1 MNQQRSQVR
10 VAALADSLQA
20 RLTARGVL
28 TRNQAEPCRQ
38 MSAILEFFGVSH
50 GSDHRRRGNRPHA
63 IDCLNLLTQRRIRRN
78 APSIDWYI
86 NAFFHDTNVLRQLDQ
101 NSAEGT
107 SYIDLALGQ
116 RGRCS
121 MFECYRFLRNEYA
134 SLPVP
139 LPWFG

>member
-1 MNQQRSQVR
+1 
-10 VAALADSLQA
+10 
-20 RLTARGVL
+20 
-28 TRNQAEPCRQ
+28 
-38 MSAILEFFGVSH
+38 MSAVLQFLHVSC
-50 GSDHRRRGNRPHA
+50 SRDHRRRGNCFQA
-63 IDCLNLLTQRRIRRN
+63 IHCLNLLTQRRIRRN